1 VKLFNEL
8 QRYVGFT
15 VDDER
20 RLRVLHPLLSPH
32 FQDVVDR
39 FYERVLEHDDAR
51 AALQRGERQVGH
63 LKITLTQ
70 WLHELF
76 DGPWDD
82 AYVRRRERIGRVH
95 VLINLPQ
102 HFMVTAMN
110 VVRQRLREHLSATID
125 ESSDEGHASRDALQ
139 RILDIDLAIMLH
151 TYREDLE
158 ARNARAERLATFGQL
173 VGSIGHELRNPL
185 GVIETS
191 IYVLKSGAPADPRTQ
206 RHLDRI
212 SQQVGLANDIITQL
226 LELIRDRPL
235 TRQAVELA
243 PAVAAAL
250 ESIVTEGVTV
260 TVDDR
265 SDQVVLHADPTQLRQ
280 VVINL
285 VDNAVHAAQ
294 PTGQV
299 RVRLERDG
307 QGVTIEVTDS
317 GTGISPEVKNRLFEP
332 LVTTRTRGVGLGLA
346 LVKRMVERHGGRI
359 DVGRSDSLGG
369 ARFTVWFPLNGGDA

>member
-1 VKLFNEL
+1 MKLFSEL

-20 RLRVLHPLLSPH
+20 RLKVLHPLLSPH
-32 FQDVVDR
+32 FQDVVER
-39 FYERVLEHDDAR
+39 FYERVLQHDDAR

-63 LKITLTQ
+63 LKVTLTQ

-76 DGPWDD
+76 EGPWDD

-110 VVRQRLREHLSATID
+110 VVRLTLREHLSNTLD
-125 ESSDEGHASRDALQ
+125 EASDEGRASRDALQ

-191 IYVLKSGAPADPRTQ
+191 LYVLKGNAAGDAKAQ
-206 RHLDRI
+206 RHLERI

-235 TRQAVELA
+235 ARQRVELA
-243 PAVAAAL
+243 PTVASAL
-250 ESIVTEGVTV
+250 DSVKLEGVTV
-260 TVDDR
+260 SVDDGAGGAAL
-265 SDQVVLHADPTQLRQ
+265 QADPTQLRQ
-280 VVINL
+280 IVINL
-285 VDNAVHAAQ
+285 VDNAVQAAQ
-294 PTGQV
+294 PAGQV
-299 RVRLERDG
+299 RVKLSRDE
-307 QGVTIEVTDS
+307 QGVTLEVADS
-317 GTGISPEVKNRLFEP
+317 GAGISPEVKNRLFEP

-359 DVGRSDSLGG
+359 EVGRSDELGG
-369 ARFTVWFPLNGGDA
+369 ARFTVWLPTTGATA

>member
-1 VKLFNEL
+1 MKLFSEL

-20 RLRVLHPLLSPH
+20 RLKVVHPLLSPH
-32 FQDVVDR
+32 FQDVVER
-39 FYERVLEHDDAR
+39 FYERVLQHDDAR

-63 LKITLTQ
+63 LKVTLTQ

-76 DGPWDD
+76 EGPWDD

-110 VVRQRLREHLSATID
+110 VVRLTLREHLSNTLD
-125 ESSDEGHASRDALQ
+125 EASDEGRASRDALQ

-191 IYVLKSGAPADPRTQ
+191 LYVLKGNAAGDAKAQ
-206 RHLDRI
+206 RHLERI

-235 TRQAVELA
+235 ARQRVELA
-243 PAVAAAL
+243 PTVASAL
-250 ESIVTEGVTV
+250 DSVKLEGVTV
-260 TVDDR
+260 SVDDGAGGAAL
-265 SDQVVLHADPTQLRQ
+265 QADPTQLRQ
-280 VVINL
+280 IVINL
-285 VDNAVHAAQ
+285 VDNAVQAAQ
-294 PTGQV
+294 PAGQV
-299 RVRLERDG
+299 RVKLSRDE
-307 QGVTIEVTDS
+307 QGVTLEVADS
-317 GTGISPEVKNRLFEP
+317 GAGISPEVKNRLFEP

-359 DVGRSDSLGG
+359 EVGRSDELGG
-369 ARFTVWFPLNGGDA
+369 ARFTVWLPTTGATA